1 MRYLSVAEIAKKW
14 DVSERSVRN
23 YCAQGRVNGAFLTG
37 KTWNI
42 PKNAEKPERTN
53 KRKDKPTTLLDI
65 LKEQKASKCSGVVIV
80 EVHMDGAVGNALDLL
95 HRLVEGADD
104 GLVIVAVFDL
114 IWLR

>member
-23 YCAQGRVNGAFLTG
+23 YCAQGRVNSAFLIG

-42 PKNAEKPERTN
+42 PENAEKPERTN

-65 LKEQKASKCSGVVIV
+65 LKDIASMILRHKIYPKNYV
-80 EVHMDGAVGNALDLL
+80 DLL
-95 HRLVEGADD
+95 HSIPCHRQKYQ
-104 GLVIVAVFDL
+104 
-114 IWLR
+114 